1 MISRRSRALRVPIS
15 EKIITGS
22 FQGFLRIYNPRQQGY
37 KVDDLMEF
45 QLDEPILQIEA
56 GKFVKYEQMR
66 SGARSEGREGKERK
80 GEEKGEARILWQ

>member
-1 MISRRSRALRVPIS
+1 MFTFPFPARPLS

-56 GKFVKYEQMR
+56 GKFVKYESIR
-66 SGARSEGREGKERK
+66 DTPGGNGR
-80 GEEKGEARILWQ
+80 KGEARIMWL